1 MSDPSDNPTPTR
13 QNQWPRFL
21 IEGVVIVASI
31 LLAFGIEA
39 WWEGRQER
47 ARESL
52 VLSGLRADFE
62 SVRPLLVGL
71 LETTERQE
79 RLGRLLSDRVAVL
92 ADGPTI
98 EVPDSLIVTVI
109 GSRTFRGATSTLD
122 AALASGEIELVR
134 NQVIHSEIRIWLTGL
149 SYVFQ
154 NQQNTRDVENEQVIP
169 LLARDLELGPY
180 LELVGPSPP
189 ETHTDGHAV
198 LRSSLELSGAVALS
212 EITIRGSWLRT

>member
-1 MSDPSDNPTPTR
+1 M
-13 QNQWPRFL
+13 
-21 IEGVVIVASI
+21 
-31 LLAFGIEA
+31 
-39 WWEGRQER
+39 
-47 ARESL
+47 
-52 VLSGLRADFE
+52 
-62 SVRPLLVGL
+62 
-71 LETTERQE
+71 
-79 RLGRLLSDRVAVL
+79 
-92 ADGPTI
+92 
-98 EVPDSLIVTVI
+98 I
-109 GSRTFRGATSTLD
+109 GSRTFRGATSTVD

-180 LELVGPSPP
+180 LELLGPSPP